1 MIKHHYEK
9 ASRRALNI
17 IWNAAGRYDFDPC
30 FMAFHSNGQAD
41 DYFNTIIGLTD
52 KWLDL
57 TEIAAFFSS
66 YAAHPKAEEFDEFLW
81 LGIEN
86 FVYERELPE
95 RPVLKNMRKLRG
107 EEFFLV
113 QQTLSEQQMAMQSMP
128 VYRQQQ
134 TRWAE
139 VTGRRLPLLNTKEK
153 HMAEAL
159 CFSAEKTSG
168 PAGSSKSADTVQVLR
183 AMRAFLQEYFR
194 YDPVADPRI
203 KKELRGWKA
212 WYSRLVS
219 QDYRQKD
226 ILLIR
231 TGSGVGDPANA
242 VAVRWEGRR
251 APQHSDRQ
259 DAENRAYI
267 ESLFGPCRFKE
278 AELHQAES
286 MLCTGNDTGCRLWFV
301 KATEKQT
308 GKGRSGMVAAGST
321 PENRSHH
328 PDPEIAD
335 TLQRMQI
342 QYKNNRRFLQ
352 EHRMMINESIKK
364 LSSEL
369 EVLLS
374 SFSRGLPENG
384 RTGHLVPEKAYRISL
399 LHDPLVFV
407 REGDVREMHLRVDIL
422 LDASQSR
429 MNSQE
434 RIASEGYMIARSL
447 LQNHVPVSVTAFR
460 SLRGFTVLE
469 ELKGPGDTDCDGI
482 LHYYAGGWNRDGLAL
497 KAMHYLY
504 NEKDRQ
510 PADVLRLLLILT
522 DASPNDTVAGSSF
535 GKNYEGAAAVEDAAA
550 AVRSLRADG
559 VRTAAVFHGSASHL
573 ENVYRIYGKEYIRVF
588 SLQQFSGSV
597 ADLLQMVLRE
607 SGS

>member
-1 MIKHHYEK
+1 MIKQHYEK

-41 DYFNTIIGLTD
+41 DYFNTIIGLTE

-57 TEIAAFFSS
+57 MEIAAFFSS
-66 YAAHPKAEEFDEFLW
+66 FDAHPKSEEFDEFLW

-86 FVYERELPE
+86 SIYERELPE
-95 RPVLKNMRKLRG
+95 RPALENMRKVRG
-107 EEFFLV
+107 EEFFKI
-113 QQTLSEQQMAMQSMP
+113 QQTLSEQQMTMQSMP

-134 TRWAE
+134 ARWAE
-139 VTGRRLPLLNTKEK
+139 VTGRHLPLLNAKEK
-153 HMAEAL
+153 RMMEGL
-159 CFSAEKTSG
+159 RFSG
-168 PAGSSKSADTVQVLR
+168 DLDTMSLITV
-183 AMRAFLQEYFR
+183 MRSFLNDYFR
-194 YDPVADPRI
+194 YDPVTDPRI
-203 KKELRGWKA
+203 KRELHGWKA
-212 WYSRLVS
+212 WYRRLTS

-231 TGSGVGDPANA
+231 TGSGMGDPANA
-242 VAVRWEGRR
+242 VAVRWEGRK
-251 APQHSDRQ
+251 APQHSEKQ

-278 AELHQAES
+278 SELQQAES
-286 MLCTGNDTGCRLWFV
+286 LLCTGNDTGCRLWFV
-301 KATEKQT
+301 DAAAKKA
-308 GKGRSGMVAAGST
+308 GKARFGRALPDGAMEER
-321 PENRSHH
+321 PHH

-335 TLQRMQI
+335 TLHRMQI

-384 RTGHLVPEKAYRISL
+384 RTGRLIPEKAYRISL
-399 LHDPLVFV
+399 LRDPLVFV
-407 REGDVREMHLRVDIL
+407 HEGDEREIHLKVDLL

-434 RIASEGYMIARSL
+434 RIASEGFMIARSL
-447 LQNHVPVSVTAFR
+447 QNNHVPVSVTAFR

-469 ELKGPGDTDCDGI
+469 ELKSPDDTDCEGI

-497 KAMHYLY
+497 KAMRYLY
-504 NEKDRQ
+504 KEKDQQ
-510 PADVLRLLLILT
+510 PADDLRLLLILT
-522 DASPNDTVAGSSF
+522 DASPNDTVAGSAF
-535 GKNYEGAAAVEDAAA
+535 GKNYDGATAVDDAAA
-550 AVRSLRADG
+550 AVKSLRADG
-559 VRTAAVFHGSASHL
+559 IRTAAVFHGSASHL

-597 ADLLQMVLRE
+597 TDLLQMVLRE